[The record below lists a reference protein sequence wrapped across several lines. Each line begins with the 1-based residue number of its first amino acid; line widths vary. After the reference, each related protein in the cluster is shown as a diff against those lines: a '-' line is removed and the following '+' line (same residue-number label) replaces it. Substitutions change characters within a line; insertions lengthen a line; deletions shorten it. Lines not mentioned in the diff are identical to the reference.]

1 MDAVSLPPPSS
12 PARSFPSFPAKFQRA
27 TWDAPPNNERERV
40 CARTCVC
47 ERERER
53 DCYCFYARQGQNGGI
68 LRASVK
74 QLNITAIVNSLLSF
88 VRNRYVRDLHQI

>member
-40 CARTCVC
+40 CARTCAC
-47 ERERER
+47 EREREIVIVFTR
-53 DCYCFYARQGQNGGI
+53 DRGRTAEFYE
-68 LRASVK
+68 RA
-74 QLNITAIVNSLLSF
+74 LNS
-88 VRNRYVRDLHQI
+88 

>member
-1 MDAVSLPPPSS
+1 MDAVSLPFLPPPPDLSHLFPRNFNAQLGTRRRITKES
-12 PARSFPSFPAKFQRA
+12 VYARV
-27 TWDAPPNNERERV
+27 RV
-40 CARTCVC
+40 CV
-47 ERERER
+47 RERER